1 MPARI
6 LIVEDDGVV
15 AETLEAYLLQAGH
28 EVTRVRDGR
37 QGLAI
42 AEAGAHA
49 LVILDLM
56 IPGLGGIE
64 VCRQLRR
71 SSRVPVLMLTART
84 TEDDRVR
91 GFETGADDYVAKPFS
106 PREIVCRVQALLRR
120 GPQVDAVRPSPD
132 RYGGLTIDRWSRDV
146 HVDDCAVGLTR
157 TEFALLD
164 AIVAADGRPLSRD
177 QLLARAFGPDY
188 DGTDRTVDTHLANLR
203 RKLDRTRPQRFIVTV
218 HGVGYR
224 WSGGRG

>member
-15 AETLEAYLLQAGH
+15 AETLEAYLQQAGH

-37 QGLAI
+37 EGLAV
-42 AEAGAHA
+42 AQAGAHA

-84 TEDDRVR
+84 TEDDRIR

-106 PREIVCRVQALLRR
+106 PREIVYRVQALLRR
-120 GPQVDAVRPSPD
+120 SPQIDEARPEPE
-132 RYGGLTIDRWSRDV
+132 RYGGVTIDRWGRDV
-146 HVDDCAVGLTR
+146 LVDDVPVPLTR

-164 AIVAADGRPLSRD
+164 AILLADGRTLSRE
-177 QLLARAFGPDY
+177 QLIARVFGPDY
-188 DGTDRTVDTHLANLR
+188 DGTDRTIDTHLTNLR
-203 RKLDRTRPQRFIVTV
+203 KKLDRDRPQRFIATV

-224 WSGGRG
+224 WSGERA

>member
-15 AETLEAYLLQAGH
+15 AETLEAYLQQAGY

-37 QGLAI
+37 EGLAI
-42 AEAGAHA
+42 AQAGAHA

-106 PREIVCRVQALLRR
+106 PREVVCRVQALMRR
-120 GPQVDAVRPSPD
+120 GAQTAAARPEPE
-132 RYGGLTIDRWSRDV
+132 RYGDLVVDRWSRDV
-146 HVDDCAVGLTR
+146 LVDDRPVTLTR

-164 AIVAADGRPLSRD
+164 AIVLADGRALSREH
-177 QLLARAFGPDY
+177 LIARVFGPDY
-188 DGTDRTVDTHLANLR
+188 DGTDRTVDTHLTNLR
-203 RKLDRTRPQRFIVTV
+203 RKLDRDRPQRFIATV
-218 HGVGYR
+218 HGIGYR
-224 WSGGRG
+224 WSGRA

>member
-1 MPARI
+1 MSAHI

-15 AETLEAYLLQAGH
+15 AETLAAYLRQAGH

-37 QGLAI
+37 EGLAI
-42 AEAGAHA
+42 AQAGAHA

-56 IPGLGGIE
+56 IPGLGGID

-71 SSRVPVLMLTART
+71 SSRIPVLMLTART

-106 PREIVCRVQALLRR
+106 PREVVCRVEALLRR
-120 GPQVDAVRPSPD
+120 ASHASEARPEPD
-132 RYGGLTIDRWSRDV
+132 RHGDLAIDRWGRDV
-146 HVDDCAVGLTR
+146 LVGGRPIALTR

-164 AIVAADGRPLSRD
+164 AIVVADGRALTRE
-177 QLLARAFGPDY
+177 QLIGRALGPDY
-188 DGTDRTVDTHLANLR
+188 DGSDRTIDTHLANLR
-203 RKLDRTRPQRFIVTV
+203 RKLDPDRPQRFIATV
-218 HGVGYR
+218 HGIGYR
-224 WSGGRG
+224 WSGGRA

>member
-15 AETLEAYLLQAGH
+15 AETLQAYLQQAGY
-28 EVTRVRDGR
+28 EVTRARDGR
-37 QGLAI
+37 EGLAI
-42 AEAGAHA
+42 AQAGAHA

-71 SSRVPVLMLTART
+71 SSRLPVLMLTART
-84 TEDDRVR
+84 TEDDRIR
-91 GFETGADDYVAKPFS
+91 GFDTGADDYVAKPFS
-106 PREIVCRVQALLRR
+106 PREVVCRVQALLRR
-120 GPQVDAVRPSPD
+120 GSEGLESRPEPE
-132 RYGGLTIDRWSRDV
+132 RYGELVIDRWGRDV
-146 HVDDCAVGLTR
+146 LVGERPVALTR

-164 AIVAADGRPLSRD
+164 AIVRAGGRTLSRE
-177 QLLARAFGPDY
+177 QLIARVFGPGY

-203 RKLDRTRPQRFIVTV
+203 RKLDRDRPQRFIATV
-218 HGVGYR
+218 HGIGYR
-224 WSGGRG
+224 WSSGRA